1 MSTLLAAASSS
12 IDVAHVPVALLGID
26 IEQILENS
34 GPWALAVVALIVFVE
49 SGVLFP
55 FLPGDSL
62 LFTLGLLHT
71 QLGLNIWLTLGVLLV
86 AAIAGGQIGYFLG
99 HKFGRR
105 LFKPGARILNTKNL
119 AASENFFAKY
129 GGKALVLARF
139 VPVVR
144 TFVPLAA
151 GVANYRY
158 RDFLKWNVI
167 GSVLWVVLLTVAGV
181 LLGGISFI
189 RDHIDVIA
197 IIIVVVSLLPIVIE
211 FMVER
216 RKGKT
221 TVEVLEEEL

>member
-1 MSTLLAAASSS
+1 MPLLLAAVSSF
-12 IDVAHVPVALLGID
+12 DTVHLPVALLGID

-62 LFTLGLLHT
+62 LFTLGLLHS
-71 QLGLNIWLTLGVLLV
+71 QLGLNIWVTLGVLLI
-86 AAIAGGQIGYFLG
+86 AAIAGGQVGYYIG

-105 LFKPGARILNTKNL
+105 MFKPGARILNTKNL
-119 AASENFFAKY
+119 TASENFFAKY

-167 GSVLWVVLLTVAGV
+167 GSILWVILLTVAGV
-181 LLGGISFI
+181 LLGGVSVI
-189 RDHIDVIA
+189 RENIDIIA

-216 RKGKT
+216 RKSKT
-221 TVEVLEEEL
+221 VVEILDEEL

>member
-1 MSTLLAAASSS
+1 MSDLFVAAAA
-12 IDVAHVPVALLGID
+12 VNFAHPPMALLGIN
-26 IEQILENS
+26 IEEILQNS
-34 GPWALAVVALIVFVE
+34 GPWALAIVALIVFVE

-71 QLGLNIWLTLGVLLV
+71 QLGLNIWVTLAVLLIV
-86 AAIAGGQIGYFLG
+86 AIAGGQVGYYLG

-105 LFKPGARILNTKNL
+105 LFKPGAKILNSKNL
-119 AASENFFAKY
+119 AAAENFFAKY

-167 GSVLWVVLLTVAGV
+167 GSVLWVLILTVAGL
-181 LLGGISFI
+181 LLGGIPLI

-197 IIIVVVSLLPIVIE
+197 IIIVVVSLLPIVVEYLI
-211 FMVER
+211 ER
-216 RKGKT
+216 RKAKT
-221 TVEVLEEEL
+221 VVEVLDEEL